1 MIVSIEARIGFRG
14 SGYGRG
20 GCGEGDRGFEI
31 RDATMTAKKVSFD
44 IVFSLSHSK
53 CKSARIINFFY
64 LWTGFVSKVFPRKTS
79 PK

>member
-1 MIVSIEARIGFRG
+1 MIVSIEARIGFCG

-31 RDATMTAKKVSFD
+31 RDATMTEKQFFD
-44 IVFSLSHSK
+44 IVLSRSK
-53 CKSARIINFFY
+53 CKRARIIFFY
-64 LWTGFVSKVFPRKTS
+64 PWTGFVSKVFPRKTS